1 MKCFSRI
8 PRGMAFLAVETAP
21 PCVLGRR
28 VANSPAR
35 GPGSQNRRDLWGRDS
50 GRHFGRGFY
59 GASAVGLRM
68 RAKCPPVPGPAARAS
83 VIRSARRRANRLAV
97 QRTITLGFSSKRYR
111 KGTSLVQVHSVSGW
125 IRRSWTGAKASGL
138 RQNPHH
144 GLPQALGQVSIDFG
158 FSEGRLPA

>member
-8 PRGMAFLAVETAP
+8 PRGMAFLGAETAL
-21 PCVLGRR
+21 PCVLGRGWPIPPP
-28 VANSPAR
+28 VAPAAKT
-35 GPGSQNRRDLWGRDS
+35 GGICGEEIPGDIL
-50 GRHFGRGFY
+50 GRGFY

-68 RAKCPPVPGPAARAS
+68 RVKCPPVPGPAARAS